1 MKQITRGIIGTAGV
15 IGAGTFIGTVGGT
28 VIKKAAETY
37 CKTPGGQLA
46 VYSIGC
52 VGYMITV
59 YPVIKNV
66 AQRITDWVMKPE
78 YDKFVDEV
86 NKRCE
91 ELLKKK
97 EEES

>member
-1 MKQITRGIIGTAGV
+1 MKQITRGIAGLAGV
-15 IGAGTFIGTVGGT
+15 VAVGTFLGTVGGT

-37 CKTPGGQLA
+37 CKTPGGKLA
-46 VYSIGC
+46 LYGVGS
-52 VGYMITV
+52 VGYLITV
-59 YPVIKNV
+59 YPVMKN
-66 AQRITDWVMKPE
+66 AAERITDWIMKPE